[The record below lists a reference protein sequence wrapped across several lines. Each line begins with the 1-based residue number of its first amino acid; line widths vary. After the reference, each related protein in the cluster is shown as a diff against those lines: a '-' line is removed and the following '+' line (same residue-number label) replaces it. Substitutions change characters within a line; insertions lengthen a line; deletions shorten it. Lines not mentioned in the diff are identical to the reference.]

1 MTDRPRPH
9 TGPGRRDPGP
19 SRAGITKTW
28 REAPPAARALIG
40 GMFVNRLGGFVQ
52 VFIVLYL
59 TGLGFSAAQASLT
72 LAAYGTGSVVG
83 VLAGGRLCDHVG
95 GHTTIVGS
103 MVVSSVLLPAVPYT
117 RNFTVLLLVLAL
129 QAAAGQAYRPAAAD
143 LLSGMVPADR
153 HVMIFA
159 MYRLA
164 INLGAAAAPLLGAA
178 LIAVS
183 YDLLF
188 FTEATVG
195 LVYAAVVARCVPRR
209 RHRAPVARV
218 RPGPRGRGYRPLL
231 ADRRYLLLLLAMLI
245 STLVYVQYLS
255 ALPLAVRD
263 QDLSTTVYAALITVN
278 GLTVVAFE
286 LPVTRFTQ
294 RCRVR
299 PVTAVGTALT
309 CLGMTLYGP
318 AWGIAGLVAATLTWS
333 FGEAVSAPT
342 LFLAYPARAGPPDL
356 RGRYLGAASAMY
368 GLGSTVGPVLAVAG
382 WDLLGRSLWWWSAV
396 AGLMA
401 VPAAWAGVRPDAHG
415 DGSRRADGP

>member
-9 TGPGRRDPGP
+9 TTPGRRAPGP
-19 SRAGITKTW
+19 SRAGVTTTW

-40 GMFVNRLGGFVQ
+40 GMFVSRLGGFVQ

-59 TGLGFSAAQASLT
+59 TGLGFSATQVSLT

-83 VLAGGRLCDHVG
+83 VLAGGRLCDHIG
-95 GHTTIVGS
+95 GHATIVGS
-103 MVVSSVLLPAVPYT
+103 MVVCSALLPAVPYT
-117 RNFTVLLLVLAL
+117 SNFTVLLLVLAL

-143 LLSGMVPADR
+143 LLSRMLPADR

-164 INLGAAAAPLLGAA
+164 INLGAAAAPLLGAV
-178 LIAVS
+178 LIAQS
-183 YDLLF
+183 YELLF
-188 FTEATVG
+188 FTEAAVG
-195 LVYAAVVARCVPRR
+195 LVYAAVVARCVPRQGR
-209 RHRAPVARV
+209 REPAARA
-218 RPGPRGRGYRPLL
+218 RPGPRARGYRPLL
-231 ADRRYLLLLLAMLI
+231 ADRRYLLLLFAMLI

-255 ALPLAVRD
+255 ALPLAVHD
-263 QDLSTTVYAALITVN
+263 QGLSTTVYAVLITVN

-299 PVTAVGTALT
+299 PVAAVGTALT

-318 AWGIAGLVAATLTWS
+318 SWGIAGLVVATLMWS

-368 GLGSTVGPVLAVAG
+368 GLGATAGPVLAVAG
-382 WDLLGRSLWWWSAV
+382 WNLLGRSLWWWSAV

-401 VPAAWAGVRPDAHG
+401 VPAAWAGVRPGAHG
-415 DGSRRADGP
+415 DGSRPAVGP